1 MPRYKGGGG
10 ESGNSHTWGD
20 ITDFERDHL
29 CPGKKRLFPE
39 AKNRHQ
45 LIQLRRGGRAGGR
58 GGAWDGGGGDHLKE
72 RGTHTKGV

>member
-10 ESGNSHTWGD
+10 GSGNSHTWGD

-39 AKNRHQ
+39 AKNRH
-45 LIQLRRGGRAGGR
+45 
-58 GGAWDGGGGDHLKE
+58 
-72 RGTHTKGV
+72 